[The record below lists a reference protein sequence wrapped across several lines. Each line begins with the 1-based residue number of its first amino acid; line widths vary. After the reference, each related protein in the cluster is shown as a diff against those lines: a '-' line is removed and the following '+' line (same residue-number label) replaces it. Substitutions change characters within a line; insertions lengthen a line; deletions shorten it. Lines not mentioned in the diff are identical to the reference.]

1 MEAGRSPRAT
11 VRRRGSPTRASSL
24 FRFGIIDRVAKY
36 VVGSLS
42 ARRTTDDQQVDH
54 RSLGEFVTDVTAM
67 VLHVDPDSLCDY
79 TASSATPG
87 GTCDSRI
94 EYTAIHVS
102 PEFGVQMTRTA
113 METRHSRS
121 DWTRMGESV
130 RTSSERS
137 RRARTAPRVGA
148 VIPQYRSRDQAIAS
162 LSAGRPRSAACP
174 HGGPHGRLPR
184 RRRRRARV
192 SGGRS

>member
-1 MEAGRSPRAT
+1 MKAGRSPRAT

-42 ARRTTDDQQVDH
+42 ARRATDDQQVDH

-67 VLHVDPDSLCDY
+67 VLHVDPDSLRDY

-94 EYTAIHVS
+94 DTPPFMYLPI
-102 PEFGVQMTRTA
+102 R
-113 METRHSRS
+113 RS
-121 DWTRMGESV
+121 DDAYGDGNPSLSLHDWTRMGESV

-137 RRARTAPRVGA
+137 RRARTARVGA
-148 VIPQYRSRDQAIAS
+148 IIPAYRSKDQAIAS
-162 LSAGRPRSAACP
+162 LRARRPRSAACP

-184 RRRRRARV
+184 RRRRRARL